1 MKLQMFSIYDTVSKL
16 YARPF
21 FDVNEAT
28 AKRNLRAAIHDPK
41 SGLAENISDYRLY
54 HIGEFD
60 DQTGEFS
67 LVDHSPAYVDNFVNI
82 GGIKVVQHDIKKEG

>member
-28 AKRNLRAAIHDPK
+28 AKRNLRAAIRDPK
-41 SGLAENISDYRLY
+41 SGLSENINDYRLY
-54 HIGEFD
+54 HIGDFD

-67 LVDHSPAYVDNFVNI
+67 LVDHSPAYIDNFTNI
-82 GGIKVVQHDIKKEG
+82 GGIVNVKHDTETKG

>member
-28 AKRNLRAAIHDPK
+28 AKRNLRVAIRDPK
-41 SGLAENISDYRLY
+41 SGLAENINDYRLY

-60 DQTGEFS
+60 DQSGSFT
-67 LVDHSPAYVDNFVNI
+67 LVEHSPAYVDNCVNI
-82 GGIKVVQHDIKKEG
+82 GGIKVVQHDPKTEG

>member
-21 FDVNEAT
+21 FDINEST
-28 AKRNLRAAIHDPK
+28 AKRNLRAAIRDPK
-41 SGLAENISDYRLY
+41 SGLAENINDYRLY

-67 LVDHSPAYVDNFVNI
+67 LVDHSPAYVDNFTNI
-82 GGIKVVQHDIKKEG
+82 GGIVNVKHDTQKEG

>member
-28 AKRNLRAAIHDPK
+28 AKRNLRAAINDPK
-41 SGLAENISDYRLY
+41 SGLSENINDYRLY
-54 HIGEFD
+54 KIGYFD
-60 DQTGEFS
+60 DQTGDFE
-67 LVDHSPAYVDNFVNI
+67 LVDHSPVYVDNFVNI
-82 GGIKVVQHDIKKEG
+82 RGAQNVKHDPSPKG

>member
-1 MKLQMFSIYDTVSKL
+1 MKLQMFSIYDIVSKL

-28 AKRNLRAAIHDPK
+28 AKRNLRAAIRDPK
-41 SGLAENISDYRLY
+41 SGLAENVNDYRLY

-60 DQTGEFS
+60 DQSGTFT
-67 LVDHSPAYVDNFVNI
+67 VADHSPVYVDNFINI
-82 GGIKVVQHDIKKEG
+82 GGIVNVKHDSQTEG

>member
-28 AKRNLRAAIHDPK
+28 AKRNLRAAIRDPK
-41 SGLAENISDYRLY
+41 SGLAENINDYRLY
-54 HIGEFD
+54 LIGEFD
-60 DQTGEFS
+60 DQSGSFTLAE
-67 LVDHSPAYVDNFVNI
+67 HSPAYVDTFVNI
-82 GGIKVVQHDIKKEG
+82 GGVQHVQHDPEKKG

>member
-21 FDVNEAT
+21 FDVNDAT
-28 AKRNLRAAIHDPK
+28 AKRNLRAAIRDPK
-41 SGLAENISDYRLY
+41 SGLAENINDYRLY

-60 DQTGEFS
+60 DQSGSFT
-67 LVDHSPAYVDNFVNI
+67 LADHSPAYIDNFTNI
-82 GGIKVVQHDIKKEG
+82 GGIVNVKHDPEAKG